1 MPPAAS
7 PAVLLPAQSPSYV
20 RSQNRVSRHRKP
32 QKNTYYLHLIC
43 AENGP
48 VLIRLIITQ
57 VVIQIHLKQFYI
69 YSKFCHKKNGK
80 DPHNSLIN

>member
-1 MPPAAS
+1 MTPAAS

-20 RSQNRVSRHRKP
+20 RSQNRVSRHRK
-32 QKNTYYLHLIC
+32 QKYILFTPYLRK
-43 AENGP
+43 NGP
-48 VLIRLIITQ
+48 VLIRMIITQ